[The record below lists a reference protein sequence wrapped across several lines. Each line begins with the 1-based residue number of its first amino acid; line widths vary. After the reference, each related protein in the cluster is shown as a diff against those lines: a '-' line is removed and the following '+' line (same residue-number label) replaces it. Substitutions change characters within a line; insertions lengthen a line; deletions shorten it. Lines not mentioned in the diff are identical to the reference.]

1 MSSFPATFGAPGHGD
16 HVESLRL
23 REVLGVDQIRRDLR
37 GVLLA
42 DGRQIRQ
49 SSLIWRDSAI
59 FKCGDL
65 QVF

>member
-1 MSSFPATFGAPGHGD
+1 
-16 HVESLRL
+16 
-23 REVLGVDQIRRDLR
+23 LR

-59 FKCGDL
+59 FSCGDL